1 MNKISPAQRAFCE
14 RTVEEMETNPYD
26 KWTSLWKRA
35 PDATLLDNT
44 KFDQTVADRYDLLDV
59 FFWSPSR
66 LKAWKKLGV
75 EMPCARHG
83 FNHADKVTVK
93 QRWAFRLVKGVFFDS
108 ILAGQE
114 CVCSEC
120 RKEHGQVNKHY
131 LAAKSANANESILG
145 ELKAKVDAASYN
157 WMTYDPRITAYY
169 RERFPFVALKLPA
182 VVTHKVRS
190 RSRRPDARLNCRDR
204 SRLVCVPHRRR
215 SQRKPS
221 GCLLIRHRGSPAT
234 VSKTR

>member
-1 MNKISPAQRAFCE
+1 MNKISPAQRAFFE
-14 RTVEEMETNPYD
+14 RTVREMEIDPYD

-108 ILAGQE
+108 ILAR
-114 CVCSEC
+114 SAFA
-120 RKEHGQVNKHY
+120 RS
-131 LAAKSANANESILG
+131 AARSTTKSISTILRRS
-145 ELKAKVDAASYN
+145 LL
-157 WMTYDPRITAYY
+157 MRT
-169 RERFPFVALKLPA
+169 
-182 VVTHKVRS
+182 S
-190 RSRRPDARLNCRDR
+190 RSSVNSRQRWMPRRTT
-204 SRLVCVPHRRR
+204 
-215 SQRKPS
+215 
-221 GCLLIRHRGSPAT
+221 G
-234 VSKTR
+234 